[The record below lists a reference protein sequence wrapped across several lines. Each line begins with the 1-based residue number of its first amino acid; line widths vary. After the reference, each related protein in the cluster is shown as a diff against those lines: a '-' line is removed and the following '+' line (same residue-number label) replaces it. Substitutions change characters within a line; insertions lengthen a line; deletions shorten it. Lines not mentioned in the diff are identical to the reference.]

1 MREWLKDH
9 ALEIASLVVA
19 VVGVRG
25 LTDFWARLQEMFSSY
40 STEALFSCGLAAA
53 AAAIVATYFARSGY
67 RRRIAAKDAE
77 IASLE
82 GQLQM
87 AKVPGAV
94 AGLKAMAA
102 AASASTSA
110 PGGDPLAALVPAEV
124 ALLLRVYDSGTV
136 RLDDSTLPVARSLA
150 EKGAIYRRDTHDSGV
165 ILDCDVMLSGDW
177 VPVVRERADEL
188 RGARGEGA
196 SSLEAEL
203 AGRPAQE
210 DVGELKRQLAAKDA
224 EIESLRSPVESVRR
238 TMASLPEDE
247 RALAGRLAEGPFRTS
262 GFSAGLA
269 HLESMGIAKR
279 QRVPGVFTP
288 TWALTRE
295 AMSALAEDDGLKAT
309 VADAL
314 GRGLRD
320 REAEEA
326 IASAI
331 RRASAEAA
339 GAISFMFDKG
349 HFDYRAPDDD
359 PWEARMDQGNR
370 ELSEMESYGVIQYET
385 LASGERRWTLTESA
399 RRAIESDESL
409 IGEGRAYVRAA
420 LGDGADEE
428 GAGA

>member
-1 MREWLKDH
+1 MGD
-9 ALEIASLVVA
+9 AASTA
-19 VVGVRG
+19 VGFLDFGWVWSQLSGGNPIPFLSWTAATLLIGLCAGMAVRNR
-25 LTDFWARLQEMFSSY
+25 RLNRK
-40 STEALFSCGLAAA
+40 
-53 AAAIVATYFARSGY
+53 VRS
-67 RRRIAAKDAE
+67 E
-77 IASLE
+77 L
-82 GQLQM
+82 
-87 AKVPGAV
+87 
-94 AGLKAMAA
+94 GLK
-102 AASASTSA
+102 
-110 PGGDPLAALVPAEV
+110 PGFE
-124 ALLLRVYDSGTV
+124 RVNTV
-136 RLDDSTLPVARSLA
+136 ERLI
-150 EKGAIYRRDTHDSGV
+150 EK
-165 ILDCDVMLSGDW
+165 
-177 VPVVRERADEL
+177 ADEL
-188 RGARGEGA
+188 AAQAVGVAERDTRIA
-196 SSLEAEL
+196 SLEAEL

-224 EIESLRSPVESVRR
+224 EIESLRSPVESARR

-247 RALAGRLAEGPFRTS
+247 LALTGRLAEGPFRTS

-269 HLESMGIAKR
+269 HLESMGIAKK
-279 QRVPGVFTP
+279 QRVAGVFTP

-295 AMSALAEDDGLKAT
+295 AMSALAEDDGLRAT
-309 VADAL
+309 VAGAL

-326 IASAI
+326 VASAI
-331 RRASAEAA
+331 RRAPAATA
-339 GAISFMFDKG
+339 GAISFMFDEG

-359 PWEARMDQGNR
+359 PWEARVDQGNR

>member
-1 MREWLKDH
+1 MRKTLER
-9 ALEIASLVVA
+9 ALDWSLGS
-19 VVGVRG
+19 VVGNLVWIG
-25 LTDFWARLQEMFSSY
+25 LTGLCAWVFNERTGLLATIIEFAGEHAQEFAAWTASA
-40 STEALFSCGLAAA
+40 ALVGALVGIFIRHRVALGQLAK
-53 AAAIVATYFARSGY
+53 
-67 RRRIAAKDAE
+67 KDAE

-82 GQLQM
+82 
-87 AKVPGAV
+87 
-94 AGLKAMAA
+94 
-102 AASASTSA
+102 
-110 PGGDPLAALVPAEV
+110 E
-124 ALLLRVYDSGTV
+124 
-136 RLDDSTLPVARSLA
+136 
-150 EKGAIYRRDTHDSGV
+150 
-165 ILDCDVMLSGDW
+165 
-177 VPVVRERADEL
+177 
-188 RGARGEGA
+188 
-196 SSLEAEL
+196 EL

-247 RALAGRLAEGPFRTS
+247 LALAGRLAEGPFRTS

-269 HLESMGIAKR
+269 HLESMGIANR
-279 QRVPGVFTP
+279 QRVPGVFTT

-326 IASAI
+326 IAAVI
-331 RRASAEAA
+331 RRAPAATA
-339 GAISFMFDKG
+339 GAISYMFDEG

-359 PWEARMDQGNR
+359 PWEARVDQGNR
-370 ELSEMESYGVIQYET
+370 DLSEMESDGVIRYET
-385 LASGERRWTLTESA
+385 LASGNRRWTLTENA